1 MKRFVRMAS
10 LLLVALGLFVLAPP
24 AWAEVSSE
32 PDITP
37 QTDGVVFSVLPV
49 GNRIYI
55 GGDFTHVDGLPRN
68 RLAAIDATTGELTDW
83 NPGANAKV
91 VALAASP
98 DGSRIYAGG
107 SFTAVGGLTR
117 TRLAAIDAK
126 TGAVDAGFST
136 RIDKSVRAI
145 AVSENRLYI
154 GGDFTSVQR
163 QSRTRLA
170 SVDGATGALNANWTP
185 NADNRVRSLILSPDR
200 SRLYAGGDFA
210 SVSGQS
216 RLRLA
221 ALDPANTGALLSWRT
236 LVNPNGPIFD
246 LAVSGSRVYTAAG
259 GAAGA
264 AEAYDATTGARAW
277 QLRGDGNGQAITV
290 MGTKVYIGGH
300 FNNFAGQRRPY
311 FAAADAATG
320 TLDVQWSP
328 SGSGTKLS
336 GVASTGVWDLV
347 ADELR
352 GRLYAGTNFSTV
364 NGQPHAGFVRF
375 SSSP

>member
-1 MKRFVRMAS
+1 MKRIVRMAS
-10 LLLVALGLFVLAPP
+10 LLLVALTLFVLAPP

-32 PDITP
+32 PDNTP

-49 GNRIYI
+49 GNRIYL
-55 GGDFTHVDGLPRN
+55 GGDFTHVGGVARN

-83 NPGANAKV
+83 SPGANGKV
-91 VALAASP
+91 LALAASP

-107 SFTAVGGLTR
+107 SFGTIGGLTR
-117 TRLAAIDAK
+117 TRLAAIDAI
-126 TGAVDAGFST
+126 TGAVDASFST

-145 AVSENRLYI
+145 AVLGNRLYM

-170 SVDGATGALNANWTP
+170 SVDGATGALDANWTP

-200 SRLYAGGDFA
+200 SRLYAGGDFT

-236 LVNPNGPIFD
+236 LVNPNGPISD
-246 LAVSGSRVYTAAG
+246 LAVSGARVYSADG
-259 GAAGA
+259 GPGGA

-277 QLRGDGNGQAITV
+277 QLRGDGNGQAITL
-290 MGTKVYIGGH
+290 MGTKVYVGGH

-320 TLDVQWSP
+320 ALDSQWTP
-328 SGSGTKLS
+328 SGGGGKLS
-336 GVASTGVWDLV
+336 EVASTGVWDLV
-347 ADELR
+347 ADEVR

-364 NGQPHAGFVRF
+364 NGQPHAGFVQF
-375 SSSP
+375 AE